1 MKLSV
6 SCTYLSEVRSEHI
19 LYNGLPFE
27 AQTNHKR
34 AAQKVS
40 CSGTAQ
46 IRVKPHSM
54 PIDIVKMLL
63 VSLDVLVQLRTLVAL
78 VPRSAAYH

>member
-1 MKLSV
+1 MKWPEKPIRRVMKLSV

-27 AQTNHKR
+27 AQTNQKR

-40 CSGTAQ
+40 RSDMVQ
-46 IRVKPHSM
+46 IGLKPLPR

-63 VSLDVLVQLRTLVAL
+63 VFC
-78 VPRSAAYH
+78 